1 MNTVRTA
8 VRKGFTLVEILIVV
22 VILGILA
29 AIVIP
34 QFSSA
39 SQAAQASSLV
49 TQLQS
54 IRSQLE
60 LYQLQHGGGYPPIGA
75 DDGVFAA
82 GGAASFWGQLTN
94 LTDQDGNIFETEAA
108 ANAAR
113 GNGTNIFGPYLQK
126 PVGNPFVNSTGNND
140 IRLSLSAAEPLPEA
154 GVANFG
160 FIYNEL
166 TGEIRA
172 NVPQNVADEV
182 NFDVTDGDVA
192 TF

>member
-60 LYQLQHGGGYPPIGA
+60 LYQLQHGGDYPLQA
-75 DDGVFAA
+75 DFFD
-82 GGAASFWGQLTN
+82 QLTGF
-94 LTDQDGNIFETEAA
+94 TREDGTVRTPTEADTD
-108 ANAAR
+108 R
-113 GNGTNIFGPYLQK
+113 GAGTAIFGPYLQK
-126 PVGNPFVNSTGNND
+126 AVTNPFVPSAVGQTVN
-140 IRLSLSAAEPLPEA
+140 LSATTPLPDVGA
-154 GVANFG
+154 ATFG
-160 FIYNEL
+160 WLYNET
-166 TGEIRA
+166 TGEIKA
-172 NVPQNVADEV
+172 SVPEDIALEV
-182 NFDVTDGDVA
+182 NLSADDGDVA
-192 TF
+192 IIPAP

>member
-39 SQAAQASSLV
+39 SQAAQASSTV

-54 IRSQLE
+54 LRSQLE
-60 LYQLQHGGGYPPIGA
+60 LYQLQHNGDYPQ
-75 DDGVFAA
+75 VTAA
-82 GGAASFWGQLTN
+82 GIGDADFWAQLNNFTN
-94 LTDQDGNIFETEAA
+94 QDGDVFLTQGEADTARA
-108 ANAAR
+108 A
-113 GNGTNIFGPYLQK
+113 GDNIFGPYLQK
-126 PVGNPFVNSTGNND
+126 PVSNPFITSVGRAD
-140 IRLSLSAAEPLPEA
+140 EQISLSTAEPLPVD
-154 GVANFG
+154 GVADFG
-160 FIYNEL
+160 FIYNQI

-172 NVPQNVADEV
+172 NVPEDVADEV
-182 NFDVTDGDVA
+182 NFDTADGDVSTIA
-192 TF
+192 EDSE

>member
-1 MNTVRTA
+1 MSNIRTA

-60 LYQLQHGGGYPPIGA
+60 LYQLQHGGDYPDA
-75 DDGVFAA
+75 DMLFE
-82 GGAASFWGQLTN
+82 QLTN
-94 LTDQDGNIFETEAA
+94 FTNEDGTVRSAADADTDRTSTPPIPV
-108 ANAAR
+108 
-113 GNGTNIFGPYLQK
+113 FGPYLQK
-126 PVGNPFVNSTGNND
+126 AVTNPFVPSAVGAVVTDLSTEFPITTAGTD
-140 IRLSLSAAEPLPEA
+140 AA
-154 GVANFG
+154 GWQ
-160 FIYNEL
+160 YNEES
-166 TGEIRA
+166 GEIRA
-172 NVPQNVADEV
+172 NVPTAVAQEV
-182 NFDVTDGDVA
+182 NFNEADGDVS
-192 TF
+192 FIP